1 MDCTPPGSFV
11 QGIFQAIT
19 FMHAQSL
26 QLRQTL
32 CNAKDCSLPGS
43 SVHEIFQA
51 RILEWVAIFFSRES
65 SWHRDR
71 TCVSCFGRL
80 VLYSWATWERNC
92 QAAFKTAASFC
103 FPFIPHPCQHL
114 VVSVFQTL
122 AVLIGMLLLP
132 LLLLLSHFSHFRL
145 FVTPWIVAQQAPLSM
160 RFSRQEYW
168 NGLPFPSEGALP
180 NPRIESGSPTQ
191 GLNLGL
197 LHYRHVLY
205 HLNHQGSL

>member
-132 LLLLLSHFSHFRL
+132 LLLLLSHFSRVWLCATHRRQPTRLPRPWDSPGKNSGVGCHFLLHAWKWKVKVKPLSRVRPS
-145 FVTPWIVAQQAPLSM
+145 VTPWTAAHQAPPSM
-160 RFSRQEYW
+160 GFSR
-168 NGLPFPSEGALP
+168 
-180 NPRIESGSPTQ
+180 
-191 GLNLGL
+191 
-197 LHYRHVLY
+197 
-205 HLNHQGSL
+205 